1 MRVIAIVIALTAIA
15 RADTLTVGLYAP
27 TAPFP
32 STSARVDLVSKLA
45 EELGKATGQAA
56 SGKVFARASD
66 FASAVRTGEIT
77 VALVDATYLAAAG
90 GNYTV
95 IAGADRGGETQH
107 GWQVVARSADKIDKF
122 GALRGKR
129 VLVPAIGGRETDFVV
144 DALFGGEIDKSFFAK
159 IEAAPDTASALA
171 ALGLGKAEAAIVPDG
186 IELPQGTQVVLALPV
201 MSGPL
206 LVIYGGAATKKTQ
219 LAAAATA
226 FHGDA
231 TVAGFK
237 PVDAEAVHAI
247 ARRFAPVVKR
257 GPLAVPAFRVLVG
270 DLVVGRTLTIE
281 RTPATAFVAAP
292 K

>member
-1 MRVIAIVIALTAIA
+1 MRH
-15 RADTLTVGLYAP
+15 RAADFVP
-27 TAPFP
+27 
-32 STSARVDLVSKLA
+32 DSKLS
-45 EELGKATGQAA
+45 LKDA
-56 SGKVFARASD
+56 SGLAEALRSHVHGEVRFDDGSRALYSTDGSNYRQVPLGVAFPRDHDDVKAVAR
-66 FASAVRTGEIT
+66 I
-77 VALVDATYLAAAG
+77 AAE
-90 GNYTV
+90 
-95 IAGADRGGETQH
+95 AGAALLARGAGTI
-107 GWQVVARSADKIDKF
+107 A
-122 GALRGKR
+122 ALRGKR

-144 DALFGGEIDKSFFAK
+144 DALFGGEIDKTFFAK

-186 IELPQGTQVVLALPV
+186 VDLPAGTQVVLSLPV
-201 MSGPL
+201 MSGPV
-206 LVIYGGAATKKTQ
+206 LVVYGNAIAKKTQ
-219 LAAAATA
+219 LAAAAAA

-231 TVAGFK
+231 TVVGFK

-281 RTPATAFVAAP
+281 RAPATSFVAAP

>member
-1 MRVIAIVIALTAIA
+1 MRVIAIVIALTAIV

-32 STSARVDLVSKLA
+32 STAARVDLVSKLA
-45 EELGKATGQAA
+45 DELGKATGTTA

-66 FASAVRTGEIT
+66 FASAVHSGEIT

-107 GWQVVARSADKIDKF
+107 GWQLVARGGGTIA
-122 GALRGKR
+122 ALRGKR

-144 DALFGGEIDKSFFAK
+144 DALFGGEIDKGFFAK

-186 IELPQGTQVVLALPV
+186 VDLPTGTQVVLALPV

-206 LVIYGGAATKKTQ
+206 LVVYGNATAKRAQ
-219 LAAAATA
+219 LAAAAAA

-231 TVAGFK
+231 TVAAFK

-281 RTPATAFVAAP
+281 RTPATSFVAAP